1 MRLKVIACKV
11 LYREISLLTLKGAHI
26 YDVTYLRQGYHD
38 TPELLQQQLQKEI
51 DKIENNEDEYT
62 NNIERAGDFDAIGL
76 GYGLCSNGIV
86 GLKSTKYPLVIPK
99 AHDCITLFLG
109 SKERYQGLF
118 DKSSGGIY
126 WYNAGWIDNAFV
138 PSKERYEQLY
148 TQYAELYGEDNAEY
162 LLEMENSWMREYK
175 KNIYIRWEGFERPG
189 YADFS
194 RECARFFNWEYEE
207 VTGKA
212 KLLED
217 LLSGNWDSER
227 FLVVQPGQKV
237 KASFD
242 SEVITVEGD
251 A

>member
-11 LYREISLLTLKGAHI
+11 LYREISLLTLQGEHI

-38 TPELLQQQLQKEI
+38 TPELLQQQLQREV
-51 DKIENNEDEYT
+51 DKIEKNEDEYT
-62 NNIERAGDFDAIGL
+62 NNIERAGDFDAIVL

-86 GLKSTKYPLVIPK
+86 GLKSKKYRLVIPK

-109 SKERYQGLF
+109 SKERYQELF
-118 DKSSGGIY
+118 DASAGGIY

-138 PSKERYEQLY
+138 PSKEKYEKMYQRYE
-148 TQYAELYGEDNAEY
+148 ELYGEENAAY

-175 KNIYIRWEGFERPG
+175 KNIYIRWDGFERPG

-194 RECARFFNWEYEE
+194 RECARFFDWEYQE
-207 VTGKA
+207 VTGEK

-217 LLSGNWDSER
+217 LLGGNWDEER
-227 FLVVQPGQKV
+227 FLIVPPGHAV
-237 KASFD
+237 RASFD
-242 SEVITVEGD
+242 SRIITIEEE